1 MFNTSFMVDIAIMYV
16 SEHQPSLPLLKVSND
31 QISCKDNRSDEC
43 HNNVVVNFETKKAS
57 IIKIIPAIKDINT
70 NNDIDL
76 TNDIFIDLT
85 NDNVID
91 LTSDDDYMQINDNND
106 FGSY

>member
-1 MFNTSFMVDIAIMYV
+1 MVDIVIMYV
-16 SEHQPSLPLLKVSND
+16 SEHQPSLPLLKAPND
-31 QISCKDNRSDEC
+31 QISCKDSKSDEC
-43 HNNVVVNFETKKAS
+43 HSNVVVNFETQQAS
-57 IIKIIPAIKDINT
+57 IVNISPTIRDINT

-76 TNDIFIDLT
+76 TDDNFIDLT